1 MISLLVALDQYHCRY
16 AAATMAVLL
25 FLPKPMAESGLTIAV
40 AVVVVD
46 DLVVVVVCVVFII
59 IVDLRRQRR

>member
-25 FLPKPMAESGLTIAV
+25 FLPKPMAESGLTIAI

-46 DLVVVVVCVVFII
+46 DLHHHCCCC
-59 IVDLRRQRR
+59 LRRFYYYC

>member
-40 AVVVVD
+40 AVVVVVVVD
-46 DLVVVVVCVVFII
+46 DLHHHCCCCF
-59 IVDLRRQRR
+59 RRFYYYC

>member
-46 DLVVVVVCVVFII
+46 DLHHHCCCCF
-59 IVDLRRQRR
+59 RRFYYYC

>member
-46 DLVVVVVCVVFII
+46 DLHHHCCCCY
-59 IVDLRRQRR
+59 RRLYYYC

>member
-40 AVVVVD
+40 AVVVVVD
-46 DLVVVVVCVVFII
+46 DLHHHCCCC
-59 IVDLRRQRR
+59 LRRFYYYC

>member
-16 AAATMAVLL
+16 AAATMAVLF

-46 DLVVVVVCVVFII
+46 DLHHHCCCC
-59 IVDLRRQRR
+59 LRRFYYYC

>member
-16 AAATMAVLL
+16 AAATMDVLL

-46 DLVVVVVCVVFII
+46 DLHHCCCCC
-59 IVDLRRQRR
+59 LRRFCYYC

>member
-46 DLVVVVVCVVFII
+46 DLHHHCCCC
-59 IVDLRRQRR
+59 LRRFYYYC